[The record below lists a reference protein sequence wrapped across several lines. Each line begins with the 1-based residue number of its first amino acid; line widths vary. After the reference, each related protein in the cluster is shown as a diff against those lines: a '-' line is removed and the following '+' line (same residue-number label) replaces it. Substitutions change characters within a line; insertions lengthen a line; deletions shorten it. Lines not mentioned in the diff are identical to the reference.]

1 MPTGFHILLALP
13 PQAWSHSWCWTA
25 SEFPLESCPWSCLQL
40 FGRSVPADPWCWDS
54 LQPVQEMEGCTVIFK
69 KILLLKGNSR
79 IRNAEFSMNNYRM
92 MLITVSKQP
101 HKSSVCHFRDWHRQ
115 VLEIMT
121 HPITKLLSAKNT
133 WADNVLRNQLK
144 QRVAG

>member
-69 KILLLKGNSR
+69 KILLLKGNSH
-79 IRNAEFSMNNYRM
+79 IRNTEFSMNSYRM

-101 HKSSVCHFRDWHRQ
+101 HKSSLCHFRDWHRQ
-115 VLEIMT
+115 VLEIVT
-121 HPITKLLSAKNT
+121 HPITKLLSIKNT
-133 WADNVLRNQLK
+133 WVDNVLRFQLK

>member
-1 MPTGFHILLALP
+1 
-13 PQAWSHSWCWTA
+13 
-25 SEFPLESCPWSCLQL
+25 
-40 FGRSVPADPWCWDS
+40 